1 MRIPPFP
8 DEESNRLEALKRYD
22 ILDSIPEQAYDD
34 LVKLASQICQMP
46 VSLISLLGEKR
57 QWFKASYGIDI
68 RETPREYAF
77 CSYHE
82 LVDPEEALVVMDSRE
97 DERFASNPFV
107 TGEPHVVFYAGVPL
121 IDSDGFMLGS
131 LCIIDHQP
139 RQISQPQLDAL
150 KILAKQVVSLLELR
164 RFNKALKQSEER
176 YAALSAELEQ
186 QVKQRTQELAT
197 ANEALLT
204 SNNLLSRSNEN
215 LQQFAYIASHD
226 LQEPLRKVQSFG
238 DLLKDQYADQIG
250 GGVVYLERMQGA
262 AARMS
267 TLIRDLLSYSR
278 IHTQRET
285 TAEVSLN
292 EVVKAVLID
301 LELTI
306 ANSGADVQVGPLPTV
321 PGDASQLGQL
331 FQNLLTNALK
341 FRRNDTQPIIQVTA
355 RWVSADHL
363 PAGRKTTLGSALA
376 YHCIEVS
383 DNGIGFDEK
392 YVDRIFQI
400 FQRLHGKSEFDG
412 TGIGLAVCEKVA
424 ANHGGFIS
432 ARSEAG
438 HGATFSLFL
447 PCS

>member
-1 MRIPPFP
+1 MHIPPLP
-8 DEESNRLEALKRYD
+8 DEEINRLEALKRYD
-22 ILDSIPEQAYDD
+22 ILDSMPERDYDD
-34 LVKLASQICQMP
+34 IVKLASQICQTP
-46 VSLISLLGEKR
+46 VSLISLLGENR
-57 QWFKASYGIDI
+57 QWFKANYGMDI
-68 RETPREYAF
+68 RETPREDAF
-77 CSYHE
+77 CIHHAP
-82 LVDPEEALVVMDSRE
+82 VDPEEALIVADSRE
-97 DERFASNPFV
+97 DERFARNPFV
-107 TGEPHVVFYAGVPL
+107 TGEPHVVFYVGVPL
-121 IDSDGFMLGS
+121 IDSGGFVLGS
-131 LCIIDHQP
+131 LCTIDHQP
-139 RQISQPQLDAL
+139 RQLSESQLDGL
-150 KILAKQVVSLLELR
+150 KILARQVVNLMELR
-164 RFNKALKQSEER
+164 CSNKDLKQSEER

-197 ANEALLT
+197 TNEALID

-215 LQQFAYIASHD
+215 LQQFAYVASHD

-238 DLLKDQYADQIG
+238 DLLKDQYTDQIG
-250 GGVVYLERMQGA
+250 EGVVYVERMQGA

-278 IHTQRET
+278 IHTRREN
-285 TAEVSLN
+285 TASVSLN
-292 EVVKAVLID
+292 DVVKAVLND

-306 ANSGADVQVGPLPTV
+306 ATCGAAIETDSLPTV

-341 FRRNDTQPIIQVTA
+341 FRRNDTQPVIRVTA
-355 RWVSADHL
+355 RWISADSL
-363 PAGRKTTLGSALA
+363 PTGKRQAMGGALA
-376 YHCIEVS
+376 YHCIEVA

-432 ARSEAG
+432 ARSKAG
-438 HGATFSLFL
+438 QGATFSLFL
-447 PCS
+447 PF

>member
-1 MRIPPFP
+1 MHTPPFQH
-8 DEESNRLEALKRYD
+8 EEIDRLEALKKYD
-22 ILDSIPEQAYDD
+22 ILDSMPEQDYDD
-34 LVKLASQICQMP
+34 IAKLASQICQAP
-46 VSLISLLGEKR
+46 VSLISLLGENR
-57 QWFKASYGIDI
+57 QWFKANYGIDL
-68 RETPREYAF
+68 RETPREHAF
-77 CSYHE
+77 CTHHAP
-82 LVDPEEALVVMDSRE
+82 VDPEEALIVTDSRE
-97 DERFASNPFV
+97 DERFARNPFV
-107 TGEPHVVFYAGVPL
+107 TGDPHVVFYVGVPL
-121 IDSDGFMLGS
+121 IDSDGFTLGS

-139 RQISQPQLDAL
+139 RQLGQPQLDAL
-150 KILAKQVVSLLELR
+150 KILARQVVNLMELR
-164 RFNKALKQSEER
+164 SSNKALKQSEER
-176 YAALSAELEQ
+176 YAALSSALEQ

-197 ANEALLT
+197 ANEALT
-204 SNNLLSRSNEN
+204 DSNNLLSRSNEN

-238 DLLKDQYADQIG
+238 DLLKNQYTDQIG
-250 GGVVYLERMQGA
+250 EGVVYVDRMQGA

-278 IHTQRET
+278 IHTRRET
-285 TAEVSLN
+285 TAAVSLDD
-292 EVVKAVLID
+292 VVKAVMSD

-306 ANSGADVQVGPLPTV
+306 AKCGADIKAGSLPTV

-341 FRRNDTQPIIQVTA
+341 FRRNDTQPVIRVTA
-355 RWVSADHL
+355 SWISADSL
-363 PAGRKTTLGSALA
+363 PTGKKPSAGGAPA

-424 ANHGGFIS
+424 ANHGGFINAQS
-432 ARSEAG
+432 QAG
-438 HGATFSLFL
+438 QGATFSLFL
-447 PCS
+447 PC

>member
-1 MRIPPFP
+1 MRIPPLP
-8 DEESNRLEALKRYD
+8 HEEINRLEALKRYD
-22 ILDSIPEQAYDD
+22 ILDSMPERDYDD
-34 LVKLASQICQMP
+34 IAKLASQICQTP
-46 VSLISLLGEKR
+46 VSLISLLGEER

-68 RETPREYAF
+68 QETPREYAF
-77 CSYHE
+77 CTYHAP
-82 LVDPEEALVVMDSRE
+82 VDPEEALVVADSRE

-107 TGEPHVVFYAGVPL
+107 TGDPYVVFYVGVPL
-121 IDSDGFMLGS
+121 IDSDGFTLGS

-139 RQISQPQLDAL
+139 RQLSESELDAL
-150 KILAKQVVSLLELR
+150 KILARQVVNLMELR
-164 RFNKALKQSEER
+164 CSNKALKQSKEQ

-186 QVKQRTQELAT
+186 QVKQRTQELAMT
-197 ANEALLT
+197 NEALID
-204 SNNLLSRSNEN
+204 SNSLLSRSNEN

-238 DLLKDQYADQIG
+238 DLLKDQYTDQIG
-250 GGVVYLERMQGA
+250 EGVVYVERMQGA

-278 IHTQRET
+278 IHTRREN
-285 TAEVSLN
+285 TASVSLN
-292 EVVKAVLID
+292 DVVKTVLSD

-306 ANSGADVQVGPLPTV
+306 AKCGANIEAGTLPTV
-321 PGDASQLGQL
+321 SGDASQLGQL

-341 FRRNDTQPIIQVTA
+341 FRRSDTPPIIRVTA
-355 RWVSADHL
+355 RWISADSL
-363 PAGRKTTLGSALA
+363 PTGKRQPMGGALA
-376 YHCIEVS
+376 YHCIEVA

-432 ARSEAG
+432 ARSKAG
-438 HGATFSLFL
+438 QGATFSIFL
-447 PCS
+447 PF